1 MELIEH
7 LKACVEVATYRTAN
21 WQSFCLK
28 NDETLLFLFDISCIL
43 DDGVSPII
51 LQLLQCALCCS
62 KIEKSSSGKEVKNT
76 SSTLSSRKD
85 RDKSDDSETDSKLEE
100 AQSIL
105 LVQQINKFVSRELLS
120 KFVKAFLLETNAT
133 NVRWQAHAL
142 ILALY
147 Q

>member
-1 MELIEH
+1 M
-7 LKACVEVATYRTAN
+7 KACVEVATYRTGN
-21 WQSFCLK
+21 WQNFCLK
-28 NDETLLFLFDISCIL
+28 NDEILPFLFEISCVL
-43 DDGVSPII
+43 DDGVSSTI

-62 KIEKSSSGKEVKNT
+62 KLEKSTSGQEVKNAAT
-76 SSTLSSRKD
+76 PSAPAQRKD
-85 RDKSDDSETDSKLEE
+85 RDKLDDSESDAKYEE

-105 LVQQINKFVSRELLS
+105 LVQQINKSVSRELFT

-142 ILALY
+142 VLAIY